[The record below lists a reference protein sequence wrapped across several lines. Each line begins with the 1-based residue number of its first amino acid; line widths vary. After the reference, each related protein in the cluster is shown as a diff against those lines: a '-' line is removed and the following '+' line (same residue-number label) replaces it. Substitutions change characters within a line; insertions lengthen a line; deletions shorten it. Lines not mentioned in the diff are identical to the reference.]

1 MLTPRS
7 AMKPK
12 HPLSDDYE
20 LLDSGHGRKLER
32 FGRYRVVRPCAQAIW
47 PGQRD
52 PAVWE
57 DADASFE
64 RRPGKG
70 WQLRTEM
77 PDSWRVVVD
86 GLRFRLARTDFGHL
100 GIFPEQRSIWRWI
113 NRTITHANEAG
124 REQVS
129 VLNLFAYSG
138 GATLA
143 AARCGA
149 QVCHLDAS
157 KGMVSWARENA
168 ELNNLTDAPVRW
180 IVDDVNKFL
189 DREIRR
195 NRRYDA
201 IILDPPTYGHG
212 RNEEVYKI
220 EDELIATV
228 RKCWALLSDNPLF
241 LLLTS
246 HTPTC
251 TPTALTNILGSTIT
265 AQTTSSYESGEML
278 LEGKSD
284 VLPVPSGTYCRWTPE
299 PDVPTGT

>member
-1 MLTPRS
+1 
-7 AMKPK
+7 MKPK
-12 HPLSDDYE
+12 QPLSDDYE
-20 LLDSGHGRKLER
+20 LIDSGDGRKLER
-32 FGRYRVVRPCAQAIW
+32 FGRYRLVRPCAQAIW
-47 PGQRD
+47 PPQVDR
-52 PAVWE
+52 AVWE
-57 DADASFE
+57 DIDASFE

-70 WQLRTEM
+70 WQVHADM
-77 PDSWRVVVD
+77 PDAWRIIID

-100 GIFPEQRSIWRWI
+100 GIFPEQRGLWRWVG
-113 NRTITHANEAG
+113 REITRANEAG
-124 REQVS
+124 LPQVS

-157 KGMVSWARENA
+157 KGMVSWARQNA

-180 IVDDVNKFL
+180 IVDDANKFL

-195 NRRYDA
+195 SRRYEA
-201 IILDPPTYGHG
+201 VILDPPTYGHG

-220 EDELIATV
+220 EDELVATV
-228 RKCWALLSDNPLF
+228 RKCWALLSDRPLF

-251 TPTALTNILGSTIT
+251 TPTALMNILSSTIPSRQ
-265 AQTTSSYESGEML
+265 ASWYETGEML
-278 LEGKSD
+278 LEGRSG
-284 VLPVPSGTYCRWTPE
+284 VLPIPSGTYCKWAPAGHSAADT
-299 PDVPTGT
+299 

>member
-1 MLTPRS
+1 
-7 AMKPK
+7 MKARQ
-12 HPLSDDYE
+12 PLSDDYE
-20 LLDSGHGRKLER
+20 LLDSGDGRKLER

-47 PGQRD
+47 PRQKD
-52 PAVWE
+52 PVIWE
-57 DADASFE
+57 DAEASFE

-70 WQLRTEM
+70 WQLRTEV
-77 PDSWRVVVD
+77 PDSWRIIID
-86 GLRFRLARTDFGHL
+86 GMRFRLARTDFGHM
-100 GIFPEQRSIWRWI
+100 GIFPEQRAIWRWI
-113 NRTITHANEAG
+113 GRTITRANETG
-124 REQVS
+124 RPQVS

-157 KGMVSWARENA
+157 KGMVSWARQNA
-168 ELNNLTDAPVRW
+168 ELNDLIDAPVRW

-195 NRRYDA
+195 NRLYDA

-220 EDELIATV
+220 EDELVATV
-228 RKCWALLSDNPLF
+228 RKCWALLSENPLF

-251 TPTALTNILGSTIT
+251 TPMALTNILSATVP
-265 AQTTSSYESGEML
+265 AQTTSSFESGEML
-278 LEGKSD
+278 LEGKTD
-284 VLPVPSGTYCRWTPE
+284 VLPVPSGTYCRWTP
-299 PDVPTGT
+299 GA

>member
-1 MLTPRS
+1 MLTPTS
-7 AMKPK
+7 AMNPK
-12 HPLSDDYE
+12 QPLSDDYE
-20 LLDSGHGRKLER
+20 LLDSGEGRKLER

-47 PGQRD
+47 PPQKA
-52 PAVWE
+52 PEFWE
-57 DADASFE
+57 DADAFFE
-64 RRPGKG
+64 RKPGKG
-70 WQLRTEM
+70 WQLTAQI
-77 PDSWRVVVD
+77 PDAWRIIVD
-86 GLRFRLARTDFGHL
+86 GLRVRLARTNFGHL

-113 NRTITHANEAG
+113 TRTITHANEAG
-124 REQVS
+124 RQQAS

-157 KGMVSWARENA
+157 KGMVAWARQNA

-180 IVDDVNKFL
+180 IVDDANKFL

-212 RNEEVYKI
+212 RNEEVYKL
-220 EDELIATV
+220 EDELVATV
-228 RKCWALLSDNPLF
+228 RRCWTLLSESPLF
-241 LLLTS
+241 ILLTS

-251 TPTALTNILGSTIT
+251 TPTALTNILSSTIPT
-265 AQTTSSYESGEML
+265 QAASSYESGEML
-278 LEGKSD
+278 LEGKPG
-284 VLPVPSGTYCRWTPE
+284 VLPVPSGTFCRWTPGTG
-299 PDVPTGT
+299 VPAGA